1 MEETVK
7 EKEMAFGEGMLKEF
21 GLGFFLITLSILSGY
36 FWSGIGSLGNGQ
48 FIGRDTYIELGILVF
63 LSFVFILFSTL
74 TTMRWLMF
82 TVFILSS
89 FSFFIFHPFQNIYIV
104 GIILAVCF
112 FLLASRRMRREV
124 ASRETLN
131 WRVLIRNN
139 AGAFFTALA
148 ISFSLLYFTTTAPK
162 ANIEDVF
169 IPKTLFVYMTNLF
182 EKPIQSFIPGFKA
195 DATVD
200 DILVNLAVKE
210 FGENVKNLP
219 PANLKNMLAE
229 GRAQFSGQLGIT
241 LSGKETAA
249 DVFYEYASDQIE
261 KYTLPYTQ
269 YIPIVLTVGY
279 FTALRF
285 FFYLFSLIIS
295 IIFPALALVLFK
307 IGFLQK
313 KSIMVEKQV
322 VIL

>member
-1 MEETVK
+1 MEETAK
-7 EKEMAFGEGMLKEF
+7 EKEMAFGEGVLKEF
-21 GLGFFLITLSILSGY
+21 GLGFLLIAFSVLSGY
-36 FWSGIGSLGNGQ
+36 FWSGIGSLGARQ
-48 FIGRDTYIELGILVF
+48 FIGRDTYIELGILVL

-82 TVFILSS
+82 SVFVLSS
-89 FSFFIFHPFQNIYIV
+89 FSFFIFHPFQNIYLV
-104 GIILAVCF
+104 GVILAIGF
-112 FLLASRRMRREV
+112 FFLASRRMRREV
-124 ASRETLN
+124 SSRETLN
-131 WRVLIRNN
+131 WRILIKNN

-148 ISFSLLYFTTTAPK
+148 ILFSLLYFTTTARD
-162 ANIEDVF
+162 ARIEDVF
-169 IPKTLFVYMTNLF
+169 IPKALFTYAANLF

-200 DILVNLAVKE
+200 DILVSLSMKE
-210 FGENVKNLP
+210 FGENLKNLP
-219 PANLKNMLAE
+219 HANIKNLLAA
-229 GRAQFSGQLGIT
+229 GRAQFSDQLGIA
-241 LSGKETAA
+241 LSGKETVA

-261 KYTLPYTQ
+261 KYSLPYKQ

-295 IIFPALALVLFK
+295 IIFPAFAAMLFK